1 MSRSDSNGDC
11 CVTARTEKTW
21 VPRALALSLLL
32 LGTASGDIGHA
43 LAGGALHG
51 FETTIAT
58 AADGPTD
65 PNTPDPISSHV
76 ARRCPFCSVGR
87 SSTIALS
94 GSITCFAVERSHAVL
109 LPETSVPSSP
119 HRRANA
125 ARAPPTRLSA

>member
-1 MSRSDSNGDC
+1 
-11 CVTARTEKTW
+11 VTAGTEKTS
-21 VPRALALSLLL
+21 VPRELALALSLLL

-76 ARRCPFCSVGR
+76 ATQCPFCSVGR
-87 SSTIALS
+87 SSTTALS
-94 GSITCFAVERSHAVL
+94 RSITYFAVTGERSHAVF

-119 HRRANA
+119 HRRA
-125 ARAPPTRLSA
+125 

>member
-1 MSRSDSNGDC
+1 M
-11 CVTARTEKTW
+11 TARTENTW
-21 VPRALALSLLL
+21 VPRMLALALSLLF
-32 LGTASGDIGHA
+32 LGVASGDIRHA

-65 PNTPDPISSHV
+65 PNTSDPIPSHV
-76 ARRCPFCSVGR
+76 ATHCPFCSVGR
-87 SSTIALS
+87 SSTTALS
-94 GSITCFAVERSHAVL
+94 GSIAYFVVAGEKSHAVF
-109 LPETSVPSSP
+109 LPETSVPSSL